1 MKEETKYCSLKK
13 HNDIPASSYCQEC
26 KIYMCEKCENFHSEL
41 FTNHHQFKIKEE
53 ENIKEI
59 FTGLC
64 QINNHSIELEYYC
77 KTHNILCCSK
87 CISKIQDKGNGEHRD
102 CDICFIDD
110 FENEKKTKLDENIN
124 NLEKSLVTLEQS
136 INEIKNIKEKINVTK
151 EELKINIQKIFTKIR
166 NSLNEREEQLFSEI
180 DKIYNFSKSVI
191 NDDKIQKI
199 EKLPKKTQKLIKDIK
214 LKAKDF
220 NWRNNNISSL
230 VNECIN
236 IEKNLFQ
243 VNEIIELRETL
254 KKYDPLM
261 LFYSYEFKQEEEE
274 FNELINNIKK
284 FGYLQKKQKENTE
297 ETEEP
302 IFDSNMN
309 INEKEVKE
317 WLDNKNFIT
326 KVLYRKS
333 RDGSKPQNFHEK
345 CDNKG
350 ITITFIQVDNNNTFG
365 GYTEEGWEGSG
376 PKKDEESF
384 IFNSNGKYPSKK
396 GKNSIYCNPKWG
408 PTFGTSSY
416 FEIFF
421 DETLDKGE
429 TFGGEF
435 ENYSY
440 FNNRKSTYDDIKW
453 EAKELEVFKI
463 IYI

>member
-180 DKIYNFSKSVI
+180 DKI
-191 NDDKIQKI
+191 
-199 EKLPKKTQKLIKDIK
+199 
-214 LKAKDF
+214 
-220 NWRNNNISSL
+220 
-230 VNECIN
+230 
-236 IEKNLFQ
+236 
-243 VNEIIELRETL
+243 
-254 KKYDPLM
+254 
-261 LFYSYEFKQEEEE
+261 
-274 FNELINNIKK
+274 
-284 FGYLQKKQKENTE
+284 
-297 ETEEP
+297 
-302 IFDSNMN
+302 
-309 INEKEVKE
+309 
-317 WLDNKNFIT
+317 
-326 KVLYRKS
+326 
-333 RDGSKPQNFHEK
+333 
-345 CDNKG
+345 
-350 ITITFIQVDNNNTFG
+350 
-365 GYTEEGWEGSG
+365 
-376 PKKDEESF
+376 
-384 IFNSNGKYPSKK
+384 
-396 GKNSIYCNPKWG
+396 
-408 PTFGTSSY
+408 
-416 FEIFF
+416 
-421 DETLDKGE
+421 
-429 TFGGEF
+429 
-435 ENYSY
+435 
-440 FNNRKSTYDDIKW
+440 
-453 EAKELEVFKI
+453 
-463 IYI
+463 